1 MRKIIKIK
9 PKNANWR
16 FDGDIPKK
24 FDNHIKNSIPLYE
37 WTHNL
42 SLEIS
47 DFFLVNNSLAY
58 DLGCSTGVF
67 LKKLAERNYEKKI
80 NLYGIDEI
88 SEMIKISKKN
98 NKNFKNVKF
107 LNDNLN
113 KINFLKSNIIYSFY
127 TIQFIHPSKRQAL
140 FNKIYKSLKWGGA
153 FLMFEKVRANDA
165 RFQDMMSQIYMD
177 YKIQQGFNEKE
188 IIQKS
193 RSLKGVMEPFSTKGN
208 YDLLKRAGFKDI
220 ITVFKY
226 LCFEGILA
234 IK

>member
-1 MRKIIKIK
+1 M
-9 PKNANWR
+9 
-16 FDGDIPKK
+16 KK
-24 FDNHIKNSIPLYE
+24 K
-37 WTHNL
+37 
-42 SLEIS
+42 
-47 DFFLVNNSLAY
+47 V
-58 DLGCSTGVF
+58 
-67 LKKLAERNYEKKI
+67 K
-80 NLYGIDEI
+80 LYGIDEI

-107 LNDNLN
+107 LNNNLN
-113 KINFLKSNIIYSFY
+113 MINFLKSNIIYSFY

-165 RFQDMMSQIYMD
+165 RFQDMMTQIYMD
-177 YKIQQGFNEKE
+177 YKIKQGFNEKE

>member
-1 MRKIIKIK
+1 M
-9 PKNANWR
+9 
-16 FDGDIPKK
+16 
-24 FDNHIKNSIPLYE
+24 
-37 WTHNL
+37 
-42 SLEIS
+42 
-47 DFFLVNNSLAY
+47 
-58 DLGCSTGVF
+58 
-67 LKKLAERNYEKKI
+67 KKLAERNTSKTLW
-80 NLYGIDEI
+80 NDEI

-98 NKNFKNVKF
+98 KKNFKNVKF
-107 LNDNLN
+107 LNNNLN
-113 KINFLKSNIIYSFY
+113 MINFLKSNIIYSFY

-165 RFQDMMSQIYMD
+165 RFQDMMTQIYMD
-177 YKIQQGFNEKE
+177 YKIKQGFNEKE

>member
-1 MRKIIKIK
+1 
-9 PKNANWR
+9 
-16 FDGDIPKK
+16 
-24 FDNHIKNSIPLYE
+24 
-37 WTHNL
+37 
-42 SLEIS
+42 
-47 DFFLVNNSLAY
+47 
-58 DLGCSTGVF
+58 
-67 LKKLAERNYEKKI
+67 
-80 NLYGIDEI
+80 
-88 SEMIKISKKN
+88 MIKISKKN

-107 LNDNLN
+107 LNNNLN
-113 KINFLKSNIIYSFY
+113 MINFLKSNIIYSFY

-177 YKIQQGFNEKE
+177 YKIKQGFNEKE